1 MNRIE
6 SKGLETSKIS
16 VNIENKSILI
26 TASIAI
32 AFYPLANTLKNLQKQ
47 ADIAMGYAQN
57 LKFARVV

>member
-6 SKGLETSKIS
+6 SKGLETSKIP

-32 AFYPLANTLKNLQKQ
+32 AFYQLATTLKNWQKH
-47 ADIAMGYAQN
+47 AGIAMGDAQN
-57 LKFARVV
+57 LKFARVF